1 MPGATVVVLSSPSVA
16 GGRGVST
23 LGGCWGASVGVG
35 GMGIPRPEASGSA
48 CRRASSLAGLGVGA
62 AAVVAVVV
70 LAASAVVEETVGG
83 GVVGACVLATVLL
96 RGEVAG
102 GSVGLE
108 VMFAGPGNKIYF

>member
-1 MPGATVVVLSSPSVA
+1 MPGAAVVVLYTPSVA

-35 GMGIPRPEASGSA
+35 GMGITRPVALGSA
-48 CRRASSLAGLGVGA
+48 CSRVSSLAGLGVGA
-62 AAVVAVVV
+62 AAVAAVVV
-70 LAASAVVEETVGG
+70 LAASAVVEEAVGR

-96 RGEVAG
+96 RWEVAG

>member
-16 GGRGVST
+16 GGRAVST

-35 GMGIPRPEASGSA
+35 GMGITRPVALGSA
-48 CRRASSLAGLGVGA
+48 CSRVSPLAGLGVGA

-70 LAASAVVEETVGG
+70 CAASAVVEETVGG
-83 GVVGACVLATVLL
+83 VVLGACVLTTVLL

-108 VMFAGPGNKIYF
+108 VTFAGPGKKIDF

>member
-23 LGGCWGASVGVG
+23 SGGCWGASVGVG
-35 GMGIPRPEASGSA
+35 GMGITRTVALGSA
-48 CRRASSLAGLGVGA
+48 CSRVSSLGGLGVGA
-62 AAVVAVVV
+62 AAVVAAVV
-70 LAASAVVEETVGG
+70 LAASAVVGERVGG

-108 VMFAGPGNKIYF
+108 VTFAGPANKIYF